1 MLALDTLAY
10 VIFGA
15 GLVALFAF
23 IIKHYYTKSRREQV
37 EEAKYKMLEED
48 E

>member
-1 MLALDTLAY
+1 MPSLNALTYLF
-10 VIFGA
+10 FGA
-15 GLVALFAF
+15 GLVILFAI
-23 IIKHYYTKSRREQV
+23 IIKHYYTKSRHEQV

>member
-1 MLALDTLAY
+1 MLTTDTLAY
-10 VIFGA
+10 FIFGA
-15 GLVALFAF
+15 GLVILLAF
-23 IIKHYYTKSRREQV
+23 IIKHYYTKSRHEQV